1 MHLITHTREALLSL
15 LYSKLRSFL
24 AILGILV
31 GTGSVVALISSS
43 ELATQHALSQFKTL
57 GTNLLAMDVQQAQ
70 IDGQQNQDSNQPQF
84 TESDVPFLQEKV
96 SQIRLVAPYINLF
109 DPLIFLGKEYQ
120 GQVLGATR
128 DLANIAKIQVAQ
140 GRFISYLDVDSY
152 YCVIGDKLA
161 KDIRKQGYDPLGKQV
176 LVGSTY
182 FTIVGILKPWKPNL
196 FIYADIDNGIIIP
209 LQTSYIISK
218 DAQIRN
224 VLFRLVKNPDL
235 KKVQAAIKTQMSYIL
250 PHMQIQFRN
259 PQQIIDIVAKQRKT
273 FTFLLSSI
281 ALE

>member
-109 DPLIFLGKEYQ
+109 DPLIF
-120 GQVLGATR
+120 
-128 DLANIAKIQVAQ
+128 
-140 GRFISYLDVDSY
+140 
-152 YCVIGDKLA
+152 
-161 KDIRKQGYDPLGKQV
+161 
-176 LVGSTY
+176 
-182 FTIVGILKPWKPNL
+182 
-196 FIYADIDNGIIIP
+196 
-209 LQTSYIISK
+209 
-218 DAQIRN
+218 
-224 VLFRLVKNPDL
+224 
-235 KKVQAAIKTQMSYIL
+235 
-250 PHMQIQFRN
+250 
-259 PQQIIDIVAKQRKT
+259 
-273 FTFLLSSI
+273 
-281 ALE
+281 